1 MTDVRFLSNKS
12 VTSKVNHVKCKTLMQ
27 GSLAYKSPNN
37 YRNWSKG
44 SPLLGDSLAKSGN
57 FCHFNSLAGLACQ
70 VRASAVL

>member
-1 MTDVRFLSNKS
+1 
-12 VTSKVNHVKCKTLMQ
+12 MQ

-70 VRASAVL
+70 VRASAVLWKPALLRLFTCNKNDVTVTRFG